1 MGKSRDR
8 EFTDRLNGLSKRNLL
23 LMANKM
29 TDNNPNSSH
38 LVWFANNVDLFQ
50 FEGHEGFQL
59 QGYHLPSI
67 FSRATGNPYSY
78 LFYHQSISLFSHR
91 PLHLSI
97 YPSIYL

>member
-8 EFTDRLNGLSKRNLL
+8 EFSDRLNGLSKRNLL

-38 LVWFANNVDLFQ
+38 LVWFANNVELFQ

-67 FSRATGNPYSY
+67 FSRATGEKERREEIELDRY
-78 LFYHQSISLFSHR
+78 IEGKK
-91 PLHLSI
+91 
-97 YPSIYL
+97 